1 MSSVCEEKCARTK
14 KMCQKLVAE
23 FRKENLSL
31 NETISSQIL
40 SLEDNK
46 NTIREFQAELSSA
59 AVRELQSECE
69 KPSEGCKVASTT
81 DSFQREELNF
91 LFKEIAELKL
101 NAERNEKQAERDKK
115 QAERDKKQA
124 ERDKKQ
130 FAENNA
136 RSDEEISKLKSTVQ
150 VLLHGNRQL
159 RDIFLRK
166 LVYEARKKICSEL
179 RPSACSDSVFFDVS
193 IAELGNLD
201 LSKDAIAAL
210 FCGSRK
216 GNEVA
221 HNVKNSS
228 QILEIAV
235 AVTSVQ
241 ENSAGWRELFR
252 YSFGECPEEMIF
264 PVET

>member
-101 NAERNEKQAERDKK
+101 NAERNE
-115 QAERDKKQA
+115 KQA